1 MSGIK
6 VVLVSAFL
14 LILVWAFRNRRRVG
28 LQAGGRLLAVGVVVL
43 AVASVLHPDLT
54 QWMAERLG
62 VTRGTDLVL
71 YLFIVVTSTMAVIT
85 RLRFRDLEHRMQ
97 DVVRVMALRD
107 AAILNGLPGEDRPTP
122 PETPLPDAD

>member
-1 MSGIK
+1 MNGIK
-6 VVLVSAFL
+6 VLLVSAFVAL
-14 LILVWAFRNRRRVG
+14 LLWALRNRRRVG
-28 LQAGGRLLAVGVVVL
+28 LQAGGRLLVVGVVVL

-71 YLFIVVTSTMAVIT
+71 YLFIVAASTTAVIT
-85 RLRFRDLEHRMQ
+85 RLRFRDLDQRMQ

-107 AAILNGLPGEDRPTP
+107 AALMHGLPGDDRPTI
-122 PETPLPDAD
+122 EESSE